1 MHRITMDESYNVLM
15 QIFMPKGTRQYRGK
29 NCVSM
34 RDAHL
39 GKKEREK
46 KKKTIARPPAAWRA
60 TNQRNCRDRC
70 QRLRFTETR

>member
-1 MHRITMDESYNVLM
+1 MDESYNVLM
-15 QIFMPKGTRQYRGK
+15 QIFMPKGTWQYRGK

-46 KKKTIARPPAAWRA
+46 KKENHSEASGGVACNEST
-60 TNQRNCRDRC
+60 
-70 QRLRFTETR
+70 